1 MRTFIELYDFGGS
14 HAQTYS
20 KTCTC
25 GRVIE
30 VSTQQDRDP
39 EYYTDI
45 YVKCECGK
53 SVAFSLP
60 VN

>member
-1 MRTFIELYDFGGS
+1 MKFYDFGGEY
-14 HAQTYS
+14 AQTYS
-20 KTCTC
+20 ETCEC

-30 VSTQQDRDP
+30 VSTQIDDYP

-45 YVKCECGK
+45 YVKCDCGK